1 MQYIVTTNKTIDQVV
16 SDLETVVTKYG
27 FGILHVHNLKQTMNN
42 KGVAFDNECRIL
54 EICNP
59 HKAKYILTQDM
70 GLNMVL
76 PCKISVYEDQEQNKI
91 GTLLPTALLGTLSDA
106 AQLQEIAKEVEAI
119 SKAIIDDVK

>member
-1 MQYIVTTNKTIDQVV
+1 MQYIVKTDKTINQVV
-16 SDLETVVTKYG
+16 SDLETVVKKYG

-59 HKAKYILTQDM
+59 QKAKYILTQDM
-70 GLNMVL
+70 NLNMVL
-76 PCKISVYEDQEQNKI
+76 PCKISVYEDKGQNKI
-91 GTLLPTALLGTLSDA
+91 GTILPTSLLGTLSDSKQLLEV
-106 AQLQEIAKEVEAI
+106 AQEVEAI